1 MSEKRYQD
9 IIQRTFQDPITD
21 LLLKNSSLTK
31 TQFETLIIDLLT
43 DLMSE
48 EKVSFYQK
56 TLFRN
61 KKVSRGS
68 FSRSLSQARRNVI
81 SSIFTIVLMSYI
93 GVFDARPFDDYYFLA
108 EKLKEYVSMVQL
120 NGNNVSKNVLKRLE
134 VELIDGIR
142 ELATPT
148 SIKIM

>member
-120 NGNNVSKNVLKRLE
+120 KGNDVSKNVLKRLE